1 MIYVML
7 KDGTRRRLDEAEVL
21 LVWDGEGGGEDTY
34 TIDDVS
40 NFLFIEPMIDLS
52 AGNVGG
58 MPVVG
63 MKMADLSDV
72 VVETVMPT
80 PFARE
85 FSGELETK
93 ATAAE
98 DMAHKAAE
106 VARRGSIETGQSLVD
121 VGRIY
126 GGPPTEKMDGGA

>member
-7 KDGTRRRLDEAEVL
+7 KDGTRRRLDEAKVL
-21 LVWDGEGGGEDTY
+21 LVWEGEGGGEDNY

-40 NFLFIEPMIDLS
+40 NLLFIEPMIEVR
-52 AGNVGG
+52 AGNLGG

-72 VVETVMPT
+72 VIETVMPT
-80 PFARE
+80 PYARE

-98 DMAHKAAE
+98 EIAHKAAE
-106 VARRGSIETGQSLVD
+106 VARRGSIAIEQSLAD
-121 VGRIY
+121 VGRMF
-126 GGPPTEKMDGGA
+126 GGPPEKMNGGA